1 MNGEIS
7 ITNSVI
13 NNLGRGR
20 GEGGSVCSRQAEP
33 FFIVAQVHSLNSKNP
48 PMNAPILM
56 LGQHTPRGVTVN
68 LSSISLFDK
77 LGNVLQPL
85 PRQLRC
91 TINHI
96 PYPIQ
101 LER

>member
-1 MNGEIS
+1 
-7 ITNSVI
+7 
-13 NNLGRGR
+13 
-20 GEGGSVCSRQAEP
+20 
-33 FFIVAQVHSLNSKNP
+33 
-48 PMNAPILM
+48 MNAPILM